1 MKNTSK
7 LLYCGLPIFQ
17 AKPQE
22 KLRELGKEVYKMYY
36 RMTSNRSTSY
46 LSSLRKCVDTILTS
60 SPHEILLKDN
70 RTIILDG
77 KSWNEN
83 SRAIKRAFS
92 ANKNKVAVNTDN
104 GVYFVEGME

>member
-1 MKNTSK
+1 
-7 LLYCGLPIFQ
+7 
-17 AKPQE
+17 
-22 KLRELGKEVYKMYY
+22 MYY
-36 RMTSNRSTSY
+36 RMTNNHGISY
-46 LSSLRKCVDTILTS
+46 MSSLRKCIDAILTN

-70 RTIILDG
+70 RTITLDG
-77 KSWNEN
+77 KSWNES

>member
-1 MKNTSK
+1 
-7 LLYCGLPIFQ
+7 
-17 AKPQE
+17 
-22 KLRELGKEVYKMYY
+22 MYY

-70 RTIILDG
+70 RTITLDG
-77 KSWNEN
+77 KSWNES
-83 SRAIKRAFS
+83 SRAIKRALS

>member
-1 MKNTSK
+1 
-7 LLYCGLPIFQ
+7 
-17 AKPQE
+17 
-22 KLRELGKEVYKMYY
+22 MYY
-36 RMTSNRSTSY
+36 RMTNNRSISY
-46 LSSLRKCVDTILTS
+46 ISSLRKCVDTILTS

-70 RTIILDG
+70 RTIALDG

-92 ANKNKVAVNTDN
+92 ANKNKVAVNTDK